1 MKQLVSILAALVI
14 ALGSAGMALADSS
27 SQNVEPVLP
36 IVEVVNINEADA
48 ETIATALHRIGIKR
62 AQDIVAWR
70 EANGKFTSVEQ
81 LLEIKGIG
89 KATLEANRDRIQL

>member
-1 MKQLVSILAALVI
+1 MKQLFSIFAVLVI
-14 ALGSAGMALADSS
+14 ALGSAGMTHAEGSDS
-27 SQNVEPVLP
+27 NPVLP

-48 ETIATALHRIGIKR
+48 ETIAMVLHRVGIKR
-62 AQDIVAWR
+62 AQDIVDWR

-89 KATLEANRDRIQL
+89 KATLEANRERIRL

>member
-1 MKQLVSILAALVI
+1 MKQLFSLFAVLVI
-14 ALGSAGMALADSS
+14 ALGGASMAVADSTNHS
-27 SQNVEPVLP
+27 DPVLP

-48 ETIATALHRIGIKR
+48 QTIATVLHRVGVKR
-62 AQDIVAWR
+62 AEDIVAWR